1 MYFKFVIIILEV
13 ILKIVTTSLVVKVSM
28 RKIVMTKFIKRYCFL
43 AYLKAVLDWFSIQIV

>member
-43 AYLKAVLDWFSIQIV
+43 AYLKVVLDWFSIQIF